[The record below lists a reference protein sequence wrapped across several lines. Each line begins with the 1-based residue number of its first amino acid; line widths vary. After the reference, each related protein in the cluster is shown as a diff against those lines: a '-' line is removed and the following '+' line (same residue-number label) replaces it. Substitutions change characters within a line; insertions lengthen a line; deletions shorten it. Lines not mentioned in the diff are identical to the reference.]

1 MFKVGARTEEG
12 IEIFKDGEDD
22 IVFESIDDALEF
34 ADENASLLFDSDED
48 EGTDEEE
55 EEDEDDD
62 FEDFEEIVIL
72 AECEICG
79 DYDEIEDIEDFLDSD
94 GEGFICNMCR
104 ITGRQAK

>member
-48 EGTDEEE
+48 EGTEEEDEEE
-55 EEDEDDD
+55 EDD
-62 FEDFEEIVIL
+62 DFEEIVIL